1 MTRSADVTVRSLI
14 REIQVEVRDCEL
26 LPDRASE
33 LLLRLTALYANVLD
47 EVRGADMTYNVVLLG
62 FLNGDE
68 AANRARIRAQ
78 ASPEYARA
86 REAKDT
92 ERLTLELI
100 RSLKK
105 FMASKQEE
113 MRLTR

>member
-1 MTRSADVTVRSLI
+1 MVRVI
-14 REIQVEVRDCEL
+14 RAEVRDTNDL
-26 LPDRASE
+26 QPDRATT
-33 LLLRLTALYANVLD
+33 LLIRLTALYGNVLD
-47 EVRGADMTYNVVLLG
+47 EVREAEMAYNSVLLG

-92 ERLTLELI
+92 ERLTLELV

-105 FMASKQEE
+105 FIASKQEE
-113 MRLTR
+113 MRLSR

>member
-1 MTRSADVTVRSLI
+1 MTRSADVTVRGLI
-14 REIQVEVRDCEL
+14 RDIQVEIRDCEL

-47 EVRGADMTYNVVLLG
+47 EVRASEMDYNAVLLTC
-62 FLNGDE
+62 LNSDE

-78 ASPEYARA
+78 ASPEYART

-113 MRLTR
+113 MRLAR

>member
-1 MTRSADVTVRSLI
+1 VTRNADVTVRSLI

-33 LLLRLTALYANVLD
+33 LLLKLTALYANVLD
-47 EVRGADMTYNVVLLG
+47 EVRASEMDYNGVLLG

-78 ASPEYARA
+78 ASPQYGRA

-113 MRLTR
+113 MRLSR